1 MTTATTVLHVY
12 GHGPDEIER
21 ALEEIFA
28 REERPRVLRLQ
39 GSYSAVLRRALA
51 PELEASYRYLQL
63 QPHAGSPWTPL
74 LELGNR
80 TEGLDRALSAALD
93 GAPVFS
99 SFVYGNAVSGYRM
112 VRGGVEVDR
121 YLSDP
126 EDFASLQTDNTDP
139 EEAPAAAED
148 STFDPAT
155 GEVEAVRGHPER
167 FADLLPS
174 GMLPADFARIVLEP
188 GWWEQHFAAAPM
200 DVETQAFGE
209 ESAEDDELV
218 DEEDRMRCIGLA
230 LELWTPT
237 EYPFA
242 GELEDIANQEVGP
255 AVALAFT

>member
-1 MTTATTVLHVY
+1 MTTATTALHVH

-39 GSYSAVLRRALA
+39 GTYSAVLRRTLA
-51 PELEASYRYLQL
+51 PELDAGYRYLLL
-63 QPHAGSPWTPL
+63 QPHAGSSWAPL

-126 EDFASLQTDNTDP
+126 EDFASLQTDDTAP
-139 EEAPAAAED
+139 EEALAAGEGG
-148 STFDPAT
+148 TRDPAT
-155 GEVEAVRGHPER
+155 GGLEALRGHPER

-174 GMLPADFARIVLEP
+174 GTSPTDFAHIVLQA
-188 GWWEQHFAAAPM
+188 GWWEQRSAAAPTAA
-200 DVETQAFGE
+200 DSQASGG
-209 ESAEDDELV
+209 ESAEDEERV

-230 LELWTPT
+230 LELWAPT

-242 GELEDIANQEVGP
+242 AELEDIANNEVGP